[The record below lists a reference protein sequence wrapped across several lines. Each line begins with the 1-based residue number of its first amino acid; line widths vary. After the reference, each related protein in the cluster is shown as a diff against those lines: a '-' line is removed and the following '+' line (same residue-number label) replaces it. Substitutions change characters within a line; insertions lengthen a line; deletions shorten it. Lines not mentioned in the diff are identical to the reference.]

1 MRRRASLLV
10 LAAAAA
16 VAQEDAYWHGE
27 SIQPIH
33 VVIAANRAHRAGLLN
48 VVASAVNA
56 TGVDAE
62 RLRFLL
68 LAPKGEGEG
77 LAKEAFCAAR
87 RRGRVVAREFSPQLI
102 NNPEALSANSRLAEP
117 LNYARFFVDQ
127 LLPADAATAIYL
139 DSDVTVRASL
149 AALGASSTSR
159 LAYIDILAIL
169 GIRPDSVKRM
179 SQIQNIS

>member
-1 MRRRASLLV
+1 MR
-10 LAAAAA
+10 
-16 VAQEDAYWHGE
+16 AQT
-27 SIQPIH
+27 IQPIH

-77 LAKEAFCAAR
+77 LAQEAFCAAR

-117 LNYARFFVDQ
+117 LNYARFFVDR
-127 LLPADAATAIYL
+127 LLPADAETAIYL

-149 AALGASSTSR
+149 ANRGIAQRTLGDVPYTWKRSR
-159 LAYIDILAIL
+159 RRRRRLHVSKTDPK
-169 GIRPDSVKRM
+169 RPQKGLR
-179 SQIQNIS
+179 ITN